1 MNEYKNTQIGYLLI
15 VALGAAT
22 LLIGYLNVV
31 TRFNPG
37 TLLILA
43 FMTLFLALFA
53 TLTTHVNGQVVDIQ
67 FGIGLMRRRFPLQDV
82 EEYQIVTNPWYY
94 GWGIHLIP
102 GGWIYNVSGWEA
114 VELQMKGG
122 RKYRIGTNDPQGL
135 MNAIETSLKS
145 VKS

>member
-1 MNEYKNTQIGYLLI
+1 MNEYKHTQIGYLLI

-82 EEYQIVTNPWYY
+82 EEYRIVTNPWYY
-94 GWGIHLIP
+94 GWGSPVIP
-102 GGWIYNVSGWEA
+102 GWSVYN
-114 VELQMKGG
+114 
-122 RKYRIGTNDPQGL
+122 IC
-135 MNAIETSLKS
+135 
-145 VKS
+145 